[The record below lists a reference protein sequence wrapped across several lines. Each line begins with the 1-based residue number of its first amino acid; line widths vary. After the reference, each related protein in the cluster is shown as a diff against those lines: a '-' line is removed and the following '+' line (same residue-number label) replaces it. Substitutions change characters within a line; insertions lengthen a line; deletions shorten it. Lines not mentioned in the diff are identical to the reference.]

1 MRRSQ
6 MEVKLKSC
14 GDQRSELNLKI
25 TPLLLCVFCVSVSV
39 LNMCYFVNIKKDKNK
54 YYIHFLFATYSNK
67 TCGNKQGSVIQH
79 VSMSNMLPDIP
90 LFALNVL
97 WPIIKAVLQVITNK
111 HLTKVLHPGN
121 QILPLSIHI
130 T

>member
-14 GDQRSELNLKI
+14 GDQRSALNLKI
-25 TPLLLCVFCVSVSV
+25 TSLLLCVFCVSVCV
-39 LNMCYFVNIKKDKNK
+39 LNMRYFVNIKKDKTK
-54 YYIHFLFATYSNK
+54 YYVYFLFATYSNK
-67 TCGNKQGSVIQH
+67 TCGNKQGLVIQH
-79 VSMSNMLPDIP
+79 VYMSNMLPYIP
-90 LFALNVL
+90 LFAFNVL
-97 WPIIKAVLQVITNK
+97 WLIIKAVLQVITNK